1 MFSNADK
8 YRNAVQGLRFD
19 KMRPGFDSAA
29 ALDSLKALAQ
39 QSEADTQ
46 LERMELGERQQ
57 QFLEDESR
65 FQSLPAQQ
73 NDAFVNRGMPQEF
86 RRIQEA
92 TKPVAKRTAYQS
104 QQKGFGLNTNFGNP
118 QIMGSGDTMGQG
130 DTGLGSTD
138 VKNTAALAAL
148 RRLRG

>member
-1 MFSNADK
+1 MMSNASK

-39 QSEADTQ
+39 QAEADTQ
-46 LERMELGERQQ
+46 LERMQIGEQQQ
-57 QFLEDESR
+57 QFLEDEGR

-73 NDAFVNRGMPQEF
+73 NEAFINRGMPQGF

-92 TKPVAKRTAYQS
+92 TKPVAKRSAFQA
-104 QQKGFGLNTNFGNP
+104 QQKGYGLNTNFGNP

-130 DTGLGSTD
+130 PTGLGSTD
-138 VKNTAALAAL
+138 MQNTIATL
-148 RRLRG
+148 RRMRG

>member
-8 YRNAVQGLRFD
+8 YRSAVQSLRFD
-19 KMRPGFDSAA
+19 KMQPGFDSAA
-29 ALDSLKALAQ
+29 ALESLKTLAQ

-57 QFLEDESR
+57 QFLDDESR